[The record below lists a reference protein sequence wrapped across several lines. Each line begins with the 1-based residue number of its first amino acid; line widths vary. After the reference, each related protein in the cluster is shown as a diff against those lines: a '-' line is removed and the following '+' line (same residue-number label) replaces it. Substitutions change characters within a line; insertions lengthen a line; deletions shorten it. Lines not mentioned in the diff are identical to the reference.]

1 MKLVLN
7 IGMHKTGTSAIQQTL
22 SKYDQDGVRYL
33 EIGHPNHSGLYSTL
47 FMREPWKYHAHKKN
61 ERSEAQVQEIRSKF
75 QIRLKEVLEKFSK
88 DKITTVLSS
97 AEDIVLMDMET
108 LANLRNW
115 CEQNFEYITLVGYAR
130 PPISFLTSAIQQR
143 VAGGVNWN
151 FSTLYPNYRELF
163 EKFDLVFGQARVKLR
178 RFHSDSLYKSDV
190 VCDFLSYADVEFDAS
205 SVKKENQSRSL
216 QATATL
222 HAQRT
227 LGRGWKNYPG
237 SPIHNRALVG
247 RLQKLGSD
255 KIVIDEAVAQKFTES
270 HKHDLDWISERVG
283 ENLYEKPNNTLANKN
298 NAISSKDDLLKVAG
312 RQLPG
317 LLDIIK
323 EEIENDSVDPKIVAD
338 VVDILL
344 EIIKQKSRRVGRKS
358 ARTQSDGS

>member
-22 SKYDQDGVRYL
+22 SNYDQDGVRYL

-61 ERSEAQVQEIRSKF
+61 ERSEAQVQAIRSKF

-88 DKITTVLSS
+88 DNITTVLSS
-97 AEDIVLMDMET
+97 AEDIVLMDMEALT
-108 LANLRNW
+108 NLRNW
-115 CEQNFEYITLVGYAR
+115 CEQNFERTTLVGYAR

-151 FSTLYPNYRELF
+151 FNSLYPYYRKLF
-163 EKFDLVFGQARVKLR
+163 EKFDLVFGRDRVKLR
-178 RFHSDSLYKSDV
+178 RFHSSSLYKSDI
-190 VCDFLSYADVEFDAS
+190 VCDYLAFADVEFSPS
-205 SVKKENQSRSL
+205 SVKRENQSRSL

-222 HAQRT
+222 HAQRA
-227 LGRGWKNYPG
+227 LGRGWENYPG
-237 SPIHNRALVG
+237 SPIHNRILVD
-247 RLQKLGSD
+247 RLKKLGSD
-255 KIVIDEAVAQKFTES
+255 KIIIDEAVAKKFTEA
-270 HKHDLDWISERVG
+270 HKQDLDWISERIG
-283 ENLYEKPNNTLANKN
+283 EDIYEKPQSTLTNTSDI
-298 NAISSKDDLLKVAG
+298 ISSKDDLLKIAG
-312 RQLPG
+312 KQLPG

-323 EEIENDSVDPKIVAD
+323 EEIGDDPVDPKIVAD

-344 EIIKQKSRRVGRKS
+344 EIVKQRSPRIGRRS
-358 ARTQSDGS
+358 